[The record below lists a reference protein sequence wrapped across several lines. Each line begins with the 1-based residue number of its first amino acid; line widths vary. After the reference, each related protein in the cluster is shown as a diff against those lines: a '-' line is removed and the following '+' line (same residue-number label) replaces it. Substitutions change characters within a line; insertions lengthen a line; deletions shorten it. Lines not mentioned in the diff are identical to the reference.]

1 MPLFNLGVSMETVK
15 EVRTRLAAM
24 EKSTSL
30 LQISKGS
37 KINYIT
43 LRKIKA
49 GVTQRIST
57 SVLKRFNDYSAAF
70 GTGAAPAVP
79 KKAGKAKPAAKK
91 AAPVAAK
98 GRGKKKAA
106 GAVAPTGA
114 KTAPKRRGPAPKVVA
129 AAPAPEGAAVPAPKR
144 RGRKPKS
151 VSAATAT
158 PKKKGARRGRKPG
171 TVVKNAAVNVPAS
184 APLVLSDRL
193 KAEIAATKKYLAYLM
208 KLEELETEFHS
219 LKK

>member
-1 MPLFNLGVSMETVK
+1 METVK

-79 KKAGKAKPAAKK
+79 KKAGKAKTAAKK
-91 AAPVAAK
+91 TAPGAAK
-98 GRGKKKAA
+98 ARGKKQAA
-106 GAVAPTGA
+106 GAAAPP
-114 KTAPKRRGPAPKVVA
+114 APKLAVKRRGPAPKAVA

-144 RGRKPKS
+144 RGRKPKA
-151 VSAATAT
+151 VSAATATT

-171 TVVKNAAVNVPAS
+171 TVVKKAAVSVPAS

>member
-1 MPLFNLGVSMETVK
+1 METVK

-70 GTGAAPAVP
+70 GTGAAPAVT
-79 KKAGKAKPAAKK
+79 KKAGKVKSAAKK
-91 AAPVAAK
+91 SAPVTAK
-98 GRGKKKAA
+98 GKGKKQTA
-106 GAVAPTGA
+106 GAVSPSATKA
-114 KTAPKRRGPAPKVVA
+114 APKRRGPAPKVA
-129 AAPAPEGAAVPAPKR
+129 AGASAPEGTAASAPKR
-144 RGRKPKS
+144 RGRKPKA

-171 TVVKNAAVNVPAS
+171 TVVKKVAVSVPAS